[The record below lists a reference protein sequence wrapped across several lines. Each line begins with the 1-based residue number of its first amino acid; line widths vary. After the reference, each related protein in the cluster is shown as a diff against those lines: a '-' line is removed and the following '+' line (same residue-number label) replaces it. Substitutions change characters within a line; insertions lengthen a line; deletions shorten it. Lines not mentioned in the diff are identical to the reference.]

1 MPFCGWAQISLAEQI
16 ENYHFVSQMSPFP
29 SEANPVHSQ
38 PSCLTSLME
47 PCKKKCCHSSRQRPT
62 EEENDKENVQKGPPW
77 CWGPVWPRHESYH
90 IQIIRETKV
99 SITGSLPQVPCLQSE
114 AYQKEAFLNKFW
126 RAMAPARQDQIPG
139 FCFLTQS
146 KVSFATDP
154 GHIGWIQQEINR
166 VDRKRHLPCRKVL
179 TLCNIQR
186 RLDRGLR
193 LVGSGKPEGFSI
205 SIFLPWPHYH

>member
-1 MPFCGWAQISLAEQI
+1 
-16 ENYHFVSQMSPFP
+16 MSPFP